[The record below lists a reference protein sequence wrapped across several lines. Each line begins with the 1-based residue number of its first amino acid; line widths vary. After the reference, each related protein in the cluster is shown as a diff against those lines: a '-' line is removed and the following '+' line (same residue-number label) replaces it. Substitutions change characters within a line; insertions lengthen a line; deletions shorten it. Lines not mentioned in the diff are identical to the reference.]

1 MSMNIRSIKDK
12 LGNIYFLNSM
22 LPIMV
27 IYIVN
32 SILWTSPFYQHNIQP
47 FTQVFITIYASLLAV
62 FNVFM
67 GRLKQGKR
75 LIIIPF
81 ICFALYNLLS
91 YLVVDRGD
99 SFYALSVVCMIFINF
114 LAFGLPRTD
123 LQFEQ
128 RRNEVLITI
137 YSFLVCS
144 TLWNIVLVIIQAS
157 TEGFGGILNGA
168 VRLSGISENP
178 NRLAYFSSMAI
189 FWASFMCINEKKRSR
204 KIFAIFC
211 LLFDVVIL
219 VMTGCRNAQIF
230 LLTSYLILFLI
241 YVNRK
246 YSRKIFWGSLIVIS
260 LIGICGI
267 LLITLSRGVDTSL
280 NGYQMLNKLSSN
292 RLNLFVKG
300 INAGFDSPLFGNS
313 YSYLS
318 EQYAT
323 VTMAHNL
330 YIDLFAR
337 YGLPSLAFFL
347 VFIVSLIWFS
357 LKLIK
362 KSKNMDFEKQ
372 DIVLFCF
379 CFSMLVGM
387 LVQHL
392 FDVYIFLSGYGS
404 GNVFFIIIT
413 SYMIYLISKYAP
425 DGKTKPDD

>member
-99 SFYALSVVCMIFINF
+99 SFYALSVVFMIFINF
-114 LAFGLPRTD
+114 LSFGLPRTD

-128 RRNEVLITI
+128 RRNEVHITI
-137 YSFLVCS
+137 YVFFVCVI
-144 TLWNIVLVIIQAS
+144 LWNIVSIVYQGLTGGFEEIIKGTTRLQGV
-157 TEGFGGILNGA
+157 TENINILGF
-168 VRLSGISENP
+168 
-178 NRLAYFSSMAI
+178 FSSMASC
-189 FWASFMCINEKKRSR
+189 WAVYLIINEKKKTVRAFAVICMIFNLLVLLMTKCRS
-204 KIFAIFC
+204 
-211 LLFDVVIL
+211 
-219 VMTGCRNAQIF
+219 AQIF
-230 LLTSYLILFLI
+230 LLVSWSILLLISI
-241 YVNRK
+241 YRK
-246 YSRKIFWGSLIVIS
+246 YSAKIFLVCLGLIAFAVLMGAGMI
-260 LIGICGI
+260 IF
-267 LLITLSRGVDTSL
+267 SRGVDTTL
-280 NGYQMLNKLSSN
+280 DIYEFFNKISSH
-292 RLNLFVKG
+292 RLDLYIAG
-300 INAGFDSPLFGNS
+300 INAGFDSPIFGNS
-313 YSYLS
+313 YSDIS
-318 EQYAT
+318 EIYYPLH
-323 VTMAHNL
+323 MSHNL
-330 YIDLFAR
+330 YIELFAR

-347 VFIVSLIWFS
+347 VFIVSLILFS

-362 KSKNMDFEKQ
+362 KSKNLDFEKQ
-372 DIVLFCF
+372 DLVLFCF

-392 FDVYIFLSGYGS
+392 FDIYIFISGYDP